1 MIDKLRSAGLGFY
14 VRETET
20 QQKLGTPPNLLC
32 YASSECVCGSLIHC
46 IPQPQPECSV
56 IVVFPDLSQQARS
69 R

>member
-1 MIDKLRSAGLGFY
+1 MIEKLRSAGLGFY

-32 YASSECVCGSLIHC
+32 YASSECVHGSL

-56 IVVFPDLSQQARS
+56 IVVFPDLSQQERS